1 MGGAMTSAA
10 AEDCGVVLV
19 ATGVHH
25 RALALQAARSVRRH
39 CPGLPVVL
47 FSDAEGCQALE
58 GQCGPTACVDDVIPL
73 ADPHRRSKVDA
84 LARSPFTRSL
94 YLDADTRLV
103 ADVRDV
109 FTLLD
114 RFDIALAHA
123 HARNR
128 PATQAVWRQAL
139 PDAFPQFNSGVIAW
153 RRNAATQALL
163 EAWPQHY
170 RQAGFRKDQVTLR
183 ELLWQSDLRIATLPP
198 EYNIRYRKTLWLWRH
213 SSQEARPRILHLR
226 PRLLRPHLLRPHLWP
241 WLQRRC

>member
-1 MGGAMTSAA
+1 MSSAPVPDPA
-10 AEDCGVVLV
+10 SAGPCGVVLV
-19 ATGVHH
+19 ATGAHH

-47 FSDAEGCQALE
+47 FSDAGGCQALA
-58 GQCGPTACVDDVIPL
+58 GRCGTGAWLDAVIPL

-84 LARSPFTRSL
+84 LARSPFARSL

-109 FTLLD
+109 FVLLD

-128 PATQAVWRQAL
+128 AATLAVWRQPM

-153 RRNAATQALL
+153 RRNPATQALL

-183 ELLWQSDLRIATLPP
+183 ELLWASELRIATLPP

-213 SSQEARPRILHLR
+213 SPQEAKPRILHLR
-226 PRLLRPHLLRPHLWP
+226 SRLWP
-241 WLQRRC
+241 WPLRRR

>member
-1 MGGAMTSAA
+1 MNCGNSAGS
-10 AEDCGVVLV
+10 GVVLV
-19 ATGVHH
+19 ATGADY
-25 RALALQAARSVRRH
+25 RAQALKVALSVRRH

-47 FSDAEGCQALE
+47 FSDAGGCQALE
-58 GQCGPTACVDDVIPL
+58 GRCGPGGWVDAVIPL

-109 FTLLD
+109 FALLD

-128 PATQAVWRQAL
+128 AATLAVWRQAL

-170 RQAGFRKDQVTLR
+170 REAGFFKDQVTLR
-183 ELLWQSDLRIATLPP
+183 ELLWASELRIATLPP
-198 EYNIRYRKTLWLWRH
+198 EYNIRYRHMLLHWRRNRK
-213 SSQEARPRILHLR
+213 EAIPRILHLR
-226 PRLLRPHLLRPHLWP
+226 PRAD
-241 WLQRRC
+241 

>member
-1 MGGAMTSAA
+1 MS
-10 AEDCGVVLV
+10 CGVLLV
-19 ATGVHH
+19 ATGIHH
-25 RALALQAARSVRRH
+25 RTLALKTALSVRRY

-47 FSDAEGCQALE
+47 FSDAEGCNALAA
-58 GQCGPTACVDDVIPL
+58 GTKHADCLDQVVLL
-73 ADPHRRSKVDA
+73 ANPHHRSKVDA
-84 LARSPFTRSL
+84 LALSPFKRSL

-103 ADVRDV
+103 ADVRDI
-109 FTLLD
+109 FALLD

-128 PATQAVWRQAL
+128 PATLAVWRHDL

-153 RRNAATQALL
+153 RQNASTQSML

-198 EYNIRYRKTLWLWRH
+198 EYNIRYRNVLLHWRRNRR
-213 SSQEARPRILHLR
+213 EAKPRILHLR
-226 PRLLRPHLLRPHLWP
+226 SRD
-241 WLQRRC
+241 

>member
-1 MGGAMTSAA
+1 MNPAA
-10 AEDCGVVLV
+10 AESLGVVLV

-47 FSDAEGCQALE
+47 FSDAEGCQVLA

-73 ADPHRRSKVDA
+73 ADSHRRSKVDA
-84 LARSPFTRSL
+84 LAHSPFTRTL

-109 FTLLD
+109 FALLD

-128 PATQAVWRQAL
+128 PATQAVWRQVL

-153 RRNAATQALL
+153 RRNPATQALL
-163 EAWPQHY
+163 KAWPHHY

-213 SSQEARPRILHLR
+213 SPEEARPRILHLR
-226 PRLLRPHLLRPHLWP
+226 PRLLRPHLLRPRLWP
-241 WLQRRC
+241 WLQRGR